1 VRRPGTKESA
11 KPDPRID
18 LHAQLRV
25 LYGLH
30 ERFVGAMEARKTGEA
45 LLPPVRLR
53 TRAIVGNSN
62 RILEAL
68 YDAGALPRPVEKR
81 PGAPGGGRATAEEE
95 AALAEALEP
104 LALEKRI
111 LDSLRKL
118 SVQVASRPRA
128 VPRLAAHAPL
138 GVHV

>member
-1 VRRPGTKESA
+1 MFS
-11 KPDPRID
+11 
-18 LHAQLRV
+18 
-25 LYGLH
+25 GL
-30 ERFVGAMEARKTGEA
+30 EQ
-45 LLPPVRLR
+45 RL
-53 TRAIVGNSN
+53 
-62 RILEAL
+62 
-68 YDAGALPRPVEKR
+68 
-81 PGAPGGGRATAEEE
+81 GRATAEEE